1 MSNITDEIV
10 AKTGVQIVDEP
21 SGHVRG
27 QFKRLDDGSAEIEV
41 CEFLYSLT
49 RIVKPSMILETGSY
63 WGWSGAYMALGLRDN
78 GKGHLDTIEFAKEN
92 LDKAKGLWN
101 KLSLDDRITPWFMSS
116 LDFSPDVKYELV
128 LLDTEPQL
136 RFQELEK
143 FWDNIVPGGIVVIHD
158 LSWDLGSGAPQFWL
172 HKEIIDQKIKDN
184 ELQVINFLT
193 PRGITIL
200 QKFDPTYESFKLHTK

>member
-1 MSNITDEIV
+1 MSNITDEIIS
-10 AKTGVQIVDEP
+10 KTGMQIVDEP

-27 QFKRLDDGSAEIEV
+27 QFKRFDDGSAEVEV
-41 CEFLYSLT
+41 LEFLYSLV
-49 RIVKPSMILETGSY
+49 RIVKPNNILETGTY
-63 WGWSGAYMALGLRDN
+63 WGFTAAYMALGLRDN
-78 GKGHLDTIEFAKEN
+78 GKGEIDTIEFAKEN
-92 LDKAKGLWN
+92 LDKAKTLWD
-101 KLSLDDRITPWFMSS
+101 KLSLNNFVIPHEIPS
-116 LDFSPDVKYELV
+116 LDFVTDKKYELV
-128 LLDTEPQL
+128 LLDTEPML

-143 FWDNIVPGGIVVIHD
+143 FWDNIVPGGIIVIHD

-200 QKFDPTYESFKLHTK
+200 QKFDSTYESFKLHTK